1 MSNYNIK
8 LTPTF
13 IDPTTEGSL
22 DSSILNGKSLQRT
35 FNMYEVDNA
44 GTRKMISVKDGDTFN
59 NTTFQN
65 STATGTF
72 EAGLTFTASQILDA
86 ANGIYDENGFVGA
99 GAIIEITPEQADA
112 LNSYGYPSLYFSAVW
127 ANGSEN
133 TNANLYVFS
142 VNGMQS
148 GGEFSDIAG
157 IAPFDANGYPYC
169 GEEPTRWNMPVTAT
183 GFLFGDNNGPGF
195 MERTPDPHVIYEL
208 FKQVIS
214 QQEVELEGK
223 TPQEKADAIR
233 AMLENLSDDHP
244 LVANMRKRKP
254 D

>member
-8 LTPTF
+8 LTPNF

-22 DSSILNGKSLQRT
+22 DSSILDGKSLQRT

-44 GTRKMISVKDGDTFN
+44 GIRKMISAKDGDTFN

-65 STATGTF
+65 SSGVGTF
-72 EAGLTFTASQILDA
+72 EASLTFTASQILDA
-86 ANGIYDENGFVGA
+86 ADSFDQNGFVGA
-99 GAIIEITPEQADA
+99 GAIIEITPEQADT

-195 MERTPDPHVIYEL
+195 MERTSDPHIIHKL
-208 FKQVIS
+208 FNQVIT
-214 QQEVELEGK
+214 QQEVDFEGK
-223 TPQEKADAIR
+223 TPQEKADLIR
-233 AMLENLSDDHP
+233 ATLEGLSDDHP
-244 LVANMRKRKP
+244 LVVNMRKKN
-254 D
+254 